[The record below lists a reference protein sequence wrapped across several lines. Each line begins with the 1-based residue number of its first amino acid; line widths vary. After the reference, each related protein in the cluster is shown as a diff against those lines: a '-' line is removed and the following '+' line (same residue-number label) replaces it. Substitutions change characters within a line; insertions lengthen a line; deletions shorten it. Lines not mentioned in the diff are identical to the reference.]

1 MNSAHVLQVHTTF
14 LNISQHLRIIE
25 CILCVLQVHTTFM
38 NLSQTAC
45 AVIGEGVAETHS
57 SFNVKAEK
65 AIAR

>member
-1 MNSAHVLQVHTTF
+1 MCS
-14 LNISQHLRIIE
+14 LRFTSPYNFYE
-25 CILCVLQVHTTFM
+25 SVTNCVG
-38 NLSQTAC
+38 AC